1 MPIQKQKYLKKRKPK
16 HLNEMKCFIQVDL
29 VENDEKSKSARTFIQ
44 ALIIN

>member
-1 MPIQKQKYLKKRKPK
+1 MPIKKTKISEKRKTK
-16 HLNEMKCFIQVDL
+16 TFNMKCFIQIDL

>member
-1 MPIQKQKYLKKRKPK
+1 MTHKNKNILEKKKTK
-16 HLNEMKCFIQVDL
+16 TYNMKCFIQVDL

>member
-1 MPIQKQKYLKKRKPK
+1 MPIKKQKYLKKKK
-16 HLNEMKCFIQVDL
+16 TKTFNMKCFIQVDL